1 MYLLAPMCG
10 VLQTRSSG
18 QFHFMICRIAWTS
31 LSQNQVT
38 QITIKISSHCSRLA
52 QQLSLQHLT
61 IMDNNPQQT
70 SLCYLLSK
78 STPTAHSL
86 KQPETMVLS
95 PAKRCPN
102 TSKLLFFKPH
112 KVGTL
117 HTLKWTSNQPANPQ
131 RLWWPEWSGIL
142 KEEWT
147 LETSS
152 RVAVRQSNSFTT
164 AGGPIIWFG

>member
-1 MYLLAPMCG
+1 MVNHTFHKGKMAQIIGRRYMYLLAPVCG

-31 LSQNQVT
+31 LPHNQVT
-38 QITIKISSHCSRLA
+38 QITKKISSHCSSLA

-70 SLCYLLSK
+70 SLCNLLSK

-95 PAKRCPN
+95 PAKQSCPN
-102 TSKLLFFKPH
+102 TSRLPFFKPH
-112 KVGTL
+112 RVGTL
-117 HTLKWTSNQPANPQ
+117 RTLKWTSNQPANPQ
-131 RLWWPEWSGIL
+131 RLRWPESSGIL
-142 KEEWT
+142 KEE
-147 LETSS
+147 
-152 RVAVRQSNSFTT
+152 
-164 AGGPIIWFG
+164 

>member
-10 VLQTRSSG
+10 VVQTRSSG

-31 LSQNQVT
+31 LSHNQVT
-38 QITIKISSHCSRLA
+38 QITKKISSRCSSLA

-61 IMDNNPQQT
+61 IMDNYSQQT

-86 KQPETMVLS
+86 KQPETIVLS
-95 PAKRCPN
+95 LAKQCGPN
-102 TSKLLFFKPH
+102 TSRLLFKKPH

-131 RLWWPEWSGIL
+131 RLRWPESSGIL
-142 KEEWT
+142 KEELT

-164 AGGPIIWFG
+164 AGGPII

>member
-1 MYLLAPMCG
+1 MRKVNHTFHKGKMAQTIGRRYMYLLAPVCG

-31 LSQNQVT
+31 LSHNQVT
-38 QITIKISSHCSRLA
+38 QITIKISSHRSSLA

-78 STPTAHSL
+78 STLTAHSL

-95 PAKRCPN
+95 PAKQCCPN
-102 TSKLLFFKPH
+102 TSRLLFFKTSQ
-112 KVGTL
+112 GRNIAY
-117 HTLKWTSNQPANPQ
+117 LKMDIKPASKST
-131 RLWWPEWSGIL
+131 EAS
-142 KEEWT
+142 
-147 LETSS
+147 
-152 RVAVRQSNSFTT
+152 VA
-164 AGGPIIWFG
+164 